1 MDPLRWRRARA
12 LFDDLVDEPPSNW
25 ETRLLQRCDDD
36 AEVRAEALAMLC
48 ADSISDTRPL
58 VDHAPQI
65 IANLA
70 QRIWD
75 DEQSH

>member
-1 MDPLRWRRARA
+1 MDPQRWRRART

-25 ETRLLQRCDDD
+25 ETLLLQHCDDD
-36 AEVRAEALAMLC
+36 AEVQAEVLAMLR
-48 ADSISDTRPL
+48 ADSISETHPL

-70 QRIWD
+70 QRIWA